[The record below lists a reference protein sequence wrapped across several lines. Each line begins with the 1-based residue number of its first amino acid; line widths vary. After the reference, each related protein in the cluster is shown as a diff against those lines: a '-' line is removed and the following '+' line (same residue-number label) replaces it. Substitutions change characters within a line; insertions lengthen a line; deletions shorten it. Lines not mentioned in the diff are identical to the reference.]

1 VGIVRWAL
9 QLIVS
14 QMPDEVVEGNATPGV
29 TVNLE
34 LYDGEGTLKGT
45 AETIAGDD
53 GGFSAQFHASP
64 QQVDIE
70 GGDRIE
76 ATADG
81 QSVSLPV
88 PFILPLADAAHDNV
102 LGVAL
107 LPHGAQ
113 LSVRLR
119 REDTG
124 EEWWRD
130 AVVGEYGHVVVDFS
144 EESIELGDQASLVLY
159 LPDGH
164 EHWAHNRAMI
174 NSVTPNELF
183 NDADRTIF
191 IAGAGFQPTPEAVL
205 LGEGWAPPNIVLP
218 DVTYVSDGLL
228 QVNVPAGT
236 PAGVYYVQVPNPDG
250 YIGYLAEALTIVNPE
265 PTVTGIAPTE
275 ADNDAPVNVVISGTN
290 FVEGAVVSLVMDGA
304 VIPGTSVT
312 VISPTQIS
320 ATFDLTG
327 AAVGVYDVVVT
338 NAGPLQPTDAL
349 PDGFTVEEAV
359 KRTFLPLVEK
369 GA

>member
-1 VGIVRWAL
+1 
-9 QLIVS
+9 
-14 QMPDEVVEGNATPGV
+14 M
-29 TVNLE
+29 
-34 LYDGEGTLKGT
+34 
-45 AETIAGDD
+45 TIAGDD
-53 GGFSAQFHASP
+53 GGFNAQFHASP

-76 ATADG
+76 ATANG
-81 QSVSLPV
+81 QSVTLPV
-88 PFILPLADAAHDNV
+88 PLFLPLADAAHDFV
-102 LGVAL
+102 CGVTS
-107 LPHGAQ
+107 LPPGTW
-113 LSVRLR
+113 LSVRLS

-130 AVVGEYGHVVVDFS
+130 AVVGENGHVVVEFS
-144 EESIELGDQASLVLY
+144 EEGVELRDQASLMLH

-164 EHWAHNRAMI
+164 EHRAHNQAMI
-174 NSVTPNELF
+174 LLVTPNELV
-183 NDADRTIF
+183 NDTDHTVS

-205 LGEGWAPPNIVLP
+205 LGEGWALPSVVLP
-218 DVTYVSDGLL
+218 DVTYLFEGLL
-228 QVNVPAGT
+228 QATVPAGT
-236 PAGVYYVQVPNPDG
+236 PAGVYYVEVPNPDG
-250 YIGYLAEALTIVNPE
+250 YIGFLSEALTIVNPE

-275 ADNDAPVNVVISGTN
+275 ADNGAPANVVISGTN

-304 VIPGTSVT
+304 VIPGASVT
-312 VISPTQIS
+312 VISATQIG

-338 NAGPLQPTDAL
+338 NAGPREPTGIL
-349 PDGFTVEEAV
+349 PEGFTVEEAV